1 MAHHTLRSG
10 YTDLVE
16 RLNRFPQ
23 GAPPSEVLYHILE
36 LLFGEHEASLVARL
50 PIKPFNVEKAA
61 RRWKTTIPDA
71 QRVLDELASRAILLD
86 VDGTYC
92 LPPPMAGFLEFSVMR
107 LRRDVGQMMIT
118 VFNREM
124 SHVRSLKN
132 DPRITRIGPN
142 E

>member
-36 LLFGEHEASLVARL
+36 LLFGEHEAKLVARL
-50 PIKPFNVEKAA
+50 PIRPFNVEKAA

-71 QRVLDELASRAILLD
+71 QRVLDELASRPSFSTSTERIAFR
-86 VDGTYC
+86 
-92 LPPPMAGFLEFSVMR
+92 PPWRASSNSR
-107 LRRDVGQMMIT
+107 
-118 VFNREM
+118 
-124 SHVRSLKN
+124 
-132 DPRITRIGPN
+132 
-142 E
+142 